1 MGKEK
6 KTVLVTGSS
15 GRIGYPL
22 AKRLAE
28 SFNVVGFDRRAPSH
42 PPPTAEC
49 LYVDL
54 SSEKSVRR
62 GLDAIRELHGNRIAS
77 VIHLAAYYDFSG
89 APSPLYEKVTVQGT
103 RRLLQ
108 MLQDFEVE
116 QFIFS
121 STDLVHKPSA
131 PGQRINEDSP
141 LEPKWDYPKSKV
153 KTEELIHAE
162 HGKIPAVIVRI
173 AGVYDD
179 LCNSLPLA
187 NQIQRIYEHDPTAYI
202 FPGDTSRGC
211 QAFVHK
217 DDLIE
222 AIIRAVERRHELP
235 SEVTLLMGEPE
246 SLSYGELQ
254 RAFGE
259 LIHGV
264 DWKTYSIPPRL
275 AKIGAWAQEKLP
287 LGRPSFIKPWM
298 IDIATDNIELDIT
311 RARTVLDW
319 EPKHNLRDTLPKMIL
334 ALKADPFAWYRMN
347 GLKRPLWLRELAPS
361 GEMDEDM
368 GPHELMKLGDE
379 VKRLVAEP
387 APKPM
392 AMHSM
397 QGMMDMSG
405 SGADHMMH
413 MGGSHEDGGE
423 ESSEEEELEELRKMQ
438 AKLDLAYQREIA
450 AQKKEDAKA
459 HELMDTDPKEHIKMM
474 RMEQIHRQLALTLPR
489 ILLEHEQKIYQKL
502 LSAKKA
508 ASAKLPDTAAMMG
521 QMVGMAR
528 WTQIPIFIL
537 GLWLIVTSFTFTY
550 SNAALM
556 WSDIISGFLLMVISA
571 AAFRTGRVWTL
582 VANSL
587 MALWLAFAPLV
598 FWTPVAA
605 AYLNDTMVSALVIFF
620 AIIVPMMM
628 RMPGDEVP
636 SGWNY
641 NPSSWLQR
649 APVIVLA
656 FLGFAIAR
664 YLAAFQLGHIQW
676 AWDPFFGVGTVK
688 ILTSNVSRAFPISDG
703 GLGTVAYMIEF
714 LMGFMGDTRRWR
726 TMPWMVTLFGILIV
740 PLGIVSITLI
750 ILQPIVIGYW
760 CTLCLVTGLGM
771 LVMIPFTLNEVAA
784 MILFLI
790 LSRRAGRSLWRTFWL
805 GGNALEEDDLTPHRP
820 LPAGL
825 KEMFWGVTVPW
836 NLLVSAVLG
845 VWLMAAPA
853 VFKSMGWAAHS
864 NHLLGALV
872 VTVSIIAFAE
882 VVRPLRFINIGLA
895 IGIILAPWLA
905 GGGTLP
911 SSLNALFVGL
921 LIIVLSIPPGKI
933 KNTYGSWNSLIL

>member
-1 MGKEK
+1 
-6 KTVLVTGSS
+6 
-15 GRIGYPL
+15 
-22 AKRLAE
+22 
-28 SFNVVGFDRRAPSH
+28 
-42 PPPTAEC
+42 
-49 LYVDL
+49 
-54 SSEKSVRR
+54 
-62 GLDAIRELHGNRIAS
+62 
-77 VIHLAAYYDFSG
+77 
-89 APSPLYEKVTVQGT
+89 
-103 RRLLQ
+103 
-108 MLQDFEVE
+108 
-116 QFIFS
+116 
-121 STDLVHKPSA
+121 
-131 PGQRINEDSP
+131 
-141 LEPKWDYPKSKV
+141 
-153 KTEELIHAE
+153 
-162 HGKIPAVIVRI
+162 
-173 AGVYDD
+173 
-179 LCNSLPLA
+179 
-187 NQIQRIYEHDPTAYI
+187 
-202 FPGDTSRGC
+202 
-211 QAFVHK
+211 
-217 DDLIE
+217 
-222 AIIRAVERRHELP
+222 
-235 SEVTLLMGEPE
+235 
-246 SLSYGELQ
+246 
-254 RAFGE
+254 
-259 LIHGV
+259 
-264 DWKTYSIPPRL
+264 
-275 AKIGAWAQEKLP
+275 
-287 LGRPSFIKPWM
+287 M

-587 MALWLAFAPLV
+587 MALWLAFAPLI
-598 FWTPVAA
+598 FWTPVAT

-620 AIIVPMMM
+620 
-628 RMPGDEVP
+628 RSEE
-636 SGWNY
+636 
-641 NPSSWLQR
+641 R
-649 APVIVLA
+649 
-656 FLGFAIAR
+656 R
-664 YLAAFQLGHIQW
+664 
-676 AWDPFFGVGTVK
+676 VGK
-688 ILTSNVSRAFPISDG
+688 ECRSRWSP
-703 GLGTVAYMIEF
+703 Y
-714 LMGFMGDTRRWR
+714 
-726 TMPWMVTLFGILIV
+726 P
-740 PLGIVSITLI
+740 
-750 ILQPIVIGYW
+750 
-760 CTLCLVTGLGM
+760 
-771 LVMIPFTLNEVAA
+771 
-784 MILFLI
+784 
-790 LSRRAGRSLWRTFWL
+790 
-805 GGNALEEDDLTPHRP
+805 
-820 LPAGL
+820 
-825 KEMFWGVTVPW
+825 
-836 NLLVSAVLG
+836 
-845 VWLMAAPA
+845 
-853 VFKSMGWAAHS
+853 
-864 NHLLGALV
+864 
-872 VTVSIIAFAE
+872 
-882 VVRPLRFINIGLA
+882 
-895 IGIILAPWLA
+895 
-905 GGGTLP
+905 
-911 SSLNALFVGL
+911 
-921 LIIVLSIPPGKI
+921 
-933 KNTYGSWNSLIL
+933 